1 MSSISDPHVLG
12 SKPIGKLLLEYSLP
26 AIIGMTVT
34 SLYNIID
41 SIFIGHGVGALAISA
56 LAVTF
61 PLMNLLIAFCT
72 LVGVGGATICSI
84 RLGQKDKDGAEHILG
99 NVTILSLIISVLF
112 AGFNL
117 IFLDDILTLFGASS
131 DTLPYARDFMKIIL
145 LGCPISYIMIGLSN
159 VMRATGYPTKAMLTQ
174 VLSVVCNIIFAPIFI
189 FWLEW
194 GMHGAAIATVLSQVV
209 GMSWVLWHFFDNKS
223 YIRFR
228 KECFKLRK
236 RIAKNIL
243 SIGMSPFF
251 MNVCACLIAIFIN
264 NRLLTFGGDYYVGAF
279 GIVNRMQMLF
289 VMVVLGIAQGM
300 QPIVGYNF
308 GAGNIQRVRNS
319 LKYGIA
325 AGVSVTSFG
334 CLCGLFIPELLV
346 KMFTDDP
353 QMIDKSV
360 DALTISLLMFPVVG
374 AQIVITQYFQSI
386 GKAVSAIFLS
396 LSRQLLFFL
405 PGLIFLPNFF
415 GVKGVWFSMPVSD
428 FMAFVIAT
436 VLLILQFKK
445 IGKENEK

>member
-1 MSSISDPHVLG
+1 
-12 SKPIGKLLLEYSLP
+12 
-26 AIIGMTVT
+26 
-34 SLYNIID
+34 
-41 SIFIGHGVGALAISA
+41 
-56 LAVTF
+56 
-61 PLMNLLIAFCT
+61 
-72 LVGVGGATICSI
+72 
-84 RLGQKDKDGAEHILG
+84 
-99 NVTILSLIISVLF
+99 
-112 AGFNL
+112 
-117 IFLDDILTLFGASS
+117 
-131 DTLPYARDFMKIIL
+131 
-145 LGCPISYIMIGLSN
+145 
-159 VMRATGYPTKAMLTQ
+159 MRATGYPTKAMLTQ

-189 FWLEW
+189 FWLDW
-194 GMHGAAIATVLSQVV
+194 GMYGAAIATVLSQVV

-308 GAGNIQRVRNS
+308 GAGNIQRVRKS

-346 KMFTDDP
+346 HMFTDDP

-415 GVKGVWFSMPVSD
+415 GVKGVWYSMPVSD
-428 FMAFVIAT
+428 FLAFVIAT
-436 VLLILQFKK
+436 VLLVLQFKK
-445 IGKENEK
+445 IGKEN

>member
-1 MSSISDPHVLG
+1 
-12 SKPIGKLLLEYSLP
+12 
-26 AIIGMTVT
+26 
-34 SLYNIID
+34 
-41 SIFIGHGVGALAISA
+41 
-56 LAVTF
+56 
-61 PLMNLLIAFCT
+61 
-72 LVGVGGATICSI
+72 
-84 RLGQKDKDGAEHILG
+84 
-99 NVTILSLIISVLF
+99 
-112 AGFNL
+112 
-117 IFLDDILTLFGASS
+117 
-131 DTLPYARDFMKIIL
+131 
-145 LGCPISYIMIGLSN
+145 
-159 VMRATGYPTKAMLTQ
+159 
-174 VLSVVCNIIFAPIFI
+174 
-189 FWLEW
+189 
-194 GMHGAAIATVLSQVV
+194 
-209 GMSWVLWHFFDNKS
+209 
-223 YIRFR
+223 
-228 KECFKLRK
+228 
-236 RIAKNIL
+236 
-243 SIGMSPFF
+243 MSPFF
-251 MNVCACLIAIFIN
+251 MNLCACLIAIFIN

-308 GAGNIQRVRNS
+308 GAGNIQRVRKS

-415 GVKGVWFSMPVSD
+415 GVKGVWFSMPISD

-436 VLLILQFKK
+436 VLLVLQFKK
-445 IGKENEK
+445 IGKEN